1 MLKNL
6 LNQRINILEKS
17 MEPSLIHGSS
27 IIMRK
32 IILFSIVF
40 VFLFGCGRKNNPEY
54 ESKKIESNIV
64 IYL

>member
-6 LNQRINILEKS
+6 LNQKINVLEKS

-32 IILFSIVF
+32 IILFYKPRRFDIVHF
-40 VFLFGCGRKNNPEY
+40 
-54 ESKKIESNIV
+54 KKRW
-64 IYL
+64 L